1 MELPRLGQTLEA
13 VQKEVWETGSML
25 LGVKDSGMVLRLVS
39 DTKPTRTLCSI
50 SMRFME
56 TLYWDLLP
64 WFRPLEILLNL

>member
-1 MELPRLGQTLEA
+1 
-13 VQKEVWETGSML
+13 ML
-25 LGVKDSGMVLRLVS
+25 LGVKVSGMVLRLVS